1 MILGDIAGDFYI
13 ATSLLLSLSSGELLQ
28 YNDRCYLLTMAVLVL
43 HVNSV
48 EAEKIESSHPL
59 SFFWSVF
66 LIYEGE
72 NPFDQ
77 GCRVHPSPKVTS
89 LGLFTSLGSYAQ
101 LEFSLVV

>member
-1 MILGDIAGDFYI
+1 MILADIAGDFDT
-13 ATSLLLSLSSGELLQ
+13 ATSLPHSLSSGELLRC
-28 YNDRCYLLTMAVLVL
+28 NDRRYLLTMAVLVL
-43 HVNSV
+43 QVNSV

-77 GCRVHPSPKVTS
+77 GCRVHPSPKVS
-89 LGLFTSLGSYAQ
+89 QSH
-101 LEFSLVV
+101 

>member
-1 MILGDIAGDFYI
+1 
-13 ATSLLLSLSSGELLQ
+13 
-28 YNDRCYLLTMAVLVL
+28 MAMLVL

-77 GCRVHPSPKVTS
+77 AWPCPAKPQGLPQVTS
-89 LGLFTSLGSYAQ
+89 LGLFTSLGSHAQ
-101 LEFSLVV
+101 LEFSLVA